1 MNMQNIPIIQH
12 YADNEVIVSEGV
24 LSNNA
29 YIILAGKVKVTK
41 KVGKKTVLIG
51 ALKQG
56 EVFGEMGLI
65 TKALRSANVTAVGDV
80 TIGIIDKERFAK
92 LMKTVPDD
100 FRPVLEALVQR
111 LRITTEKLS
120 RVGVELEKT
129 RRAIS
134 SFTIKKD
141 L

>member
-1 MNMQNIPIIQH
+1 MIMQNTPIVQH

-41 KVGKKTVLIG
+41 KVGKKTVLVG
-51 ALKQG
+51 SLKQG

-65 TKALRSANVTAVGDV
+65 TKTLRSANVSAVGDV
-80 TIGIIDKERFAK
+80 TIGIIDKERFDN

-134 SFTIKKD
+134 SFAIKRD

>member
-1 MNMQNIPIIQH
+1 MQNTPIVQH

-41 KVGKKTVLIG
+41 KVGKKTVLVG
-51 ALKQG
+51 SLKQG

-65 TKALRSANVTAVGDV
+65 TKTLRSANVSAVGDV
-80 TIGIIDKERFAK
+80 TIGIIDKERFDN

-134 SFTIKKD
+134 SFAIKRD